1 MARGKL
7 RLYLG
12 AAPGVGK
19 TFAMLN
25 EGWRRH
31 ERGTDVVIAVVETHG
46 RANTAAQIRDLEIV
60 PRKSLEYRGQRFE
73 EMDVDA
79 VLARHPQVALVD
91 ELAHTNVA
99 GSKNEKRWQ
108 DVEELLDA
116 GIDVISTVNLQHL
129 ESVNDVVETITGVAQ
144 RETIPDAAVRKADQI
159 ELVDMAPEALR
170 RRLAHG
176 NVYPAERIDA
186 ALANFFRPG
195 NLAALR
201 ELALLWVADR
211 VEDELHD
218 YRERHGIQGKWETKE
233 RVVVSLTGAP
243 GGDDLIR
250 RAARMA
256 TRAKAELVGVH
267 VRLDTGEA
275 ARGSEVMARHRA
287 LLEEL
292 GGRYVE
298 VVGSD
303 VPKALVAVARAEN
316 ATQLVIGASR
326 RSRWSHLMR
335 GSVVNGAIRAAAGQI
350 DVHVIGNNEAPGG
363 SREPKRRRN
372 LVFAPIPRR
381 RRLLAVGLGAVAF
394 AILTVVLTSA
404 RSHVDLALALTSYL
418 VIVIAVAAFGGVWPG
433 LAAAAAAFLLSDY
446 YFAPPIHTF
455 TASASD
461 VVALV
466 AFFVVAG
473 VVSALVDQV
482 YRRTAAATRATSDAR
497 ALARIAGRLVSS
509 SADMLPELLG
519 EFVTTFR
526 QRGAA
531 VVDQEGGGWRIVA
544 SAGTDIPKGPSDAT
558 TTLPLTDNE
567 LLVLKGPSLPAED
580 REILAGFAAQL
591 SAAIESTRLH
601 AEAAGADE
609 LVRANELRTALLAA
623 VSHDLRTPLASIK
636 AATSSLLSEDV
647 EFRPEETHALLET
660 VESEA
665 DRLDTLV
672 ENLLDM
678 SRVQTGSL
686 EVTCRD
692 IGIREIVESA
702 LSSLGTRGREVVVAV
717 DEGLPLL
724 HVDPVLLERAIAN
737 LVDNALV
744 HGRGRGVRVEAGTV
758 PGQLDLRVVDR
769 GPGIPAA
776 QRELVFRPFQRF
788 GDVRSIEA
796 LGGKGNHTG
805 VGLGLAVARGFVDSM
820 GGELSAEDTPGGGC
834 TMVLRLPLA
843 GDGKAG
849 LAAPTPSTLEAVDT
863 AEANVA
869 ARGTAATGPAEGPAA
884 SADAKA
890 SADAS
895 AGDASAG
902 DARR

>member
-25 EGWRRH
+25 EGFRRH

-46 RANTAAQIRDLEIV
+46 RANTAAQIRDLEIL
-60 PRKSLEYRGQRFE
+60 PRRTLEYRGQRFE

-99 GSKNEKRWQ
+99 GSRNEKRWQ
-108 DVEELLDA
+108 DVEEILDA

-218 YRERHGIQGKWETKE
+218 YRERHGIEGKWETKE

-243 GGDDLIR
+243 GGDDLVR

-256 TRAKAELVGVH
+256 SRAKAELVGVH
-267 VRLDTGEA
+267 VRLDTGEVIQ
-275 ARGSEVMARHRA
+275 GSEVMAHHRA

-326 RSRWSHLMR
+326 RSRWAHLVR

-350 DVHVIGNNEAPGG
+350 DVHVIGNNEETTRRGG
-363 SREPKRRRN
+363 RRSKRRRN

-381 RRLLAVGLGAVAF
+381 RRILSVVLGAVVF
-394 AILTVVLTSA
+394 TLLTLLLTSV
-404 RSHVDLALALTSYL
+404 RSHVDLATALSAYL
-418 VIVIAVAAFGGVWPG
+418 LIVIAVAAVGGVWPG
-433 LAAAAAAFLLSDY
+433 LVAAVAGFLLSNW

-455 TASASD
+455 TIANARD
-461 VVALV
+461 VLALII
-466 AFFVVAG
+466 FLVVAG

-482 YRRTAAATRATSDAR
+482 YRRNAAAARAQSDAR
-497 ALARIAGRLVSS
+497 ALARIAGRLVSG
-509 SADMLPELLG
+509 SANVLPELLG

-531 VVDQEGGGWRIVA
+531 VVDQEGGAWTIVA
-544 SAGTDIPKGPSDAT
+544 SAGTDIPERPGDAT

-591 SAAIESTRLH
+591 AAAIESTRLH
-601 AEAAGADE
+601 AEAAGTDA
-609 LVRANELRTALLAA
+609 LLRANELRTALLAA

-647 EFRPEETHALLET
+647 EFRPEDSRALLET

-665 DRLDTLV
+665 DRLDSLV

-692 IGIREIVESA
+692 VGIGEVVEAA
-702 LSSLGTRGREVVVAV
+702 LSSLGTRGRGVEVIV
-717 DEGLPLL
+717 DEGLPSL

-744 HGRGRGVRVEAGTV
+744 HGRGRGVRLEAGAV

-776 QRELVFRPFQRF
+776 DRELVFRPFQRL
-788 GDVRSIEA
+788 GDSPFPSGEEPGA
-796 LGGKGNHTG
+796 HNHTG

-820 GGELSAEDTPGGGC
+820 GGELTAEDTPGGGC
-834 TMVLRLPLA
+834 TMVVRLPLA
-843 GDGKAG
+843 G
-849 LAAPTPSTLEAVDT
+849 V
-863 AEANVA
+863 
-869 ARGTAATGPAEGPAA
+869 RGPDGPADP
-884 SADAKA
+884 ADADGPDPGQDIA
-890 SADAS
+890 TTP
-895 AGDASAG
+895 AGDT
-902 DARR
+902 RL

>member
-46 RANTAAQIRDLEIV
+46 RTNTAAQIRDLELV
-60 PRKSLEYRGQRFE
+60 PRKTLEYRGQRFE

-79 VLARHPQVALVD
+79 VLARRPQVALVD
-91 ELAHTNVA
+91 ELAHTNVV
-99 GSKNEKRWQ
+99 GSRNQKRWQ
-108 DVEELLDA
+108 DVEEILDA

-243 GGDDLIR
+243 GGDDLVR
-250 RAARMA
+250 RAGRMA

-275 ARGSEVMARHRA
+275 ARGSEVMAYHRA

-303 VPKALVAVARAEN
+303 VPKALVSVARAEN

-326 RSRWSHLMR
+326 RSRWAHLVR

-350 DVHVIGNNEAPGG
+350 DVHVIGNNEEPGRARG
-363 SREPKRRRN
+363 PKRRRN

-381 RRLLAVGLGAVAF
+381 RRVLAVVLGAVAF
-394 AILTVVLTSA
+394 ALLTLVLTSA
-404 RSHVDLALALTSYL
+404 RSHVDLAAALSAYL
-418 VIVIAVAAFGGVWPG
+418 LIVIAVAAVGGVWPG
-433 LAAAAAAFLLSDY
+433 LIAAVVGFLLSNW

-455 TASASD
+455 TIGDARD
-461 VVALV
+461 VLALV
-466 AFFVVAG
+466 IFLVVAG

-482 YRRTAAATRATSDAR
+482 YRRSAAAARAQSDAR

-544 SAGTDIPKGPSDAT
+544 SAGTEIPKGPGDAN

-601 AEAAGADE
+601 AEAAGTDA

-636 AATSSLLSEDV
+636 AATSSLLSDDV
-647 EFRPEETHALLET
+647 EFGPEETTALLET

-665 DRLDTLV
+665 DRLDVLV

-692 IGIREIVESA
+692 VGIGEIVEAA
-702 LSSLGTRGREVVVAV
+702 LSSLGARGREVEV
-717 DEGLPLL
+717 DIDDGLPLL
-724 HVDPVLLERAIAN
+724 HVDPVLLERAVAN

-744 HGRGRGVRVEAGTV
+744 HGRGRGVRVEAGAV

-776 QRELVFRPFQRF
+776 QRELVFRPFQRL
-788 GDVRSIEA
+788 GDAPLARDEETRA
-796 LGGKGNHTG
+796 RNHTG

-820 GGELSAEDTPGGGC
+820 GGELTAEDTPGGGA

-843 GDGKAG
+843 
-849 LAAPTPSTLEAVDT
+849 V
-863 AEANVA
+863 
-869 ARGTAATGPAEGPAA
+869 TGNGAA
-884 SADAKA
+884 SAA
-890 SADAS
+890 SAAS
-895 AGDASAG
+895 ATSTDAG
-902 DARR
+902 DTPR

>member
-31 ERGTDVVIAVVETHG
+31 DRGTDVVIAVVETHG
-46 RANTAAQIRDLEIV
+46 RSNTAAQIRDLEIL
-60 PRKSLEYRGQRFE
+60 PRTTLEYRGQCFE

-79 VLARHPQVALVD
+79 VLARNPQVALVD
-91 ELAHTNVA
+91 ELAHTNIP
-99 GSKNEKRWQ
+99 GSRHEKRWQ
-108 DVEELLDA
+108 DVEEILDA

-144 RETIPDAAVRKADQI
+144 RETIPDAAVRRADQI

-186 ALANFFRPG
+186 ALGNFFRPG

-211 VEDELHD
+211 VDDELHD
-218 YRERHGIQGKWETKE
+218 YRERHGIEGPWETKE

-243 GGDDLIR
+243 GGDDLVR

-267 VRLDTGEA
+267 VQLDTGLS
-275 ARGSEVMARHRA
+275 GSSSEGMARHRA

-303 VPKALVAVARAEN
+303 VPKALVSVARAEN
-316 ATQLVIGASR
+316 ATQLVLGASR
-326 RSRWSHLMR
+326 RSRWAHLVR
-335 GSVVNGAIRAAAGQI
+335 GSVVNGAIRAAAGAI
-350 DVHVIGNNEAPGG
+350 DVHVIGNDDVVGRTGRNQ
-363 SREPKRRRN
+363 KRRRN
-372 LVFAPIPRR
+372 LMFAPISRR
-381 RRLLAVGLGAVAF
+381 RRILSIVLGAVAF
-394 AILTVVLTSA
+394 SLLTLVLTSA
-404 RSHVDLALALTSYL
+404 RSHVDLALALSAYL
-418 VIVIAVAAFGGVWPG
+418 LIVIAVAAMGGVWPG
-433 LAAAAAAFLLSDY
+433 LAAALAGFLLSNY

-455 TASASD
+455 TIANARD
-461 VVALV
+461 VLALV

-482 YRRTAAATRATSDAR
+482 ARRTAAAARATSDAR
-497 ALARIAGRLVSS
+497 ALARIAGRLVSGS
-509 SADMLPELLG
+509 TDLLPELLG
-519 EFVTTFR
+519 ELLTTFR
-526 QRGAA
+526 QDGVA
-531 VVDQEGGGWRIVA
+531 VVDQEGGGWTIVA
-544 SAGTDIPKGPSDAT
+544 SAGTRVPTGPGDPT

-591 SAAIESTRLH
+591 SAAIESRRLH
-601 AEAAGADE
+601 AEAAGTDA

-636 AATSSLLSEDV
+636 AATSSLLSGDV
-647 EFRPEETHALLET
+647 TFGPDETRALLET
-660 VESEA
+660 VDSEA

-672 ENLLDM
+672 ENLLNM
-678 SRVQTGSL
+678 SRVQSGSL

-692 IGIREIVESA
+692 VGIGEVVEA
-702 LSSLGTRGREVVVAV
+702 AVSSLGPRGHAV
-717 DEGLPLL
+717 DIVIDEGLPVL
-724 HVDPVLLERAIAN
+724 HVDPVLLERAVAN

-744 HGRGRGVRVEAGTV
+744 HGRSRAVRVEAGTV
-758 PGQLDLRVVDR
+758 PGQLVVRVVDR
-769 GPGIPAA
+769 GPGIPPD
-776 QRELVFRPFQRF
+776 QRELVFRPFQRL
-788 GDVRSIEA
+788 GDAPVPVEA
-796 LGGKGNHTG
+796 APGARAHTG

-820 GGELSAEDTPGGGC
+820 GGELAAEDTPGGGC
-834 TMVLRLPLA
+834 TMVLRLPLNSGA
-843 GDGKAG
+843 PDGAR
-849 LAAPTPSTLEAVDT
+849 TR
-863 AEANVA
+863 AEVL
-869 ARGTAATGPAEGPAA
+869 
-884 SADAKA
+884 
-890 SADAS
+890 
-895 AGDASAG
+895 
-902 DARR
+902 